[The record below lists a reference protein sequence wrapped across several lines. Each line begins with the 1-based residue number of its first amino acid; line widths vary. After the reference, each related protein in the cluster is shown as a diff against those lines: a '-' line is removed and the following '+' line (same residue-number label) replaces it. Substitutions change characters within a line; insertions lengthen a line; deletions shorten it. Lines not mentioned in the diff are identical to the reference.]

1 MNEIM
6 RFAEKPLIKYGVVSS
21 VLVGAFF
28 MRKVNWKI
36 GAILFTTS
44 LAIQQAVNTRWPTF
58 ASSEQKIGLVT
69 LLSGISTAIYA
80 STYPDK
86 KSLRMMTDLGLFF
99 LSNSFFLGLAC
110 STNTNSRISI
120 KPTSKNPITK
130 LDQKFIKEAKKI
142 IKECP
147 KSKYDTRNRE
157 PHNKIF
163 SNIILGD
170 YHYITYICNQDTK
183 IKTIISLVDWRQIAI
198 ANDHVLNLEVGTT
211 NVDNLTCQIQDQGVE
226 IYKFGEGAEDRD
238 YWNHLL
244 IHTSGESYEDNDPE
258 TWFRKAFTLLDDAVI
273 LEKPLFVHCAGGG
286 SRSPVLLIA
295 WLISRL
301 DVTVEEAQN
310 FLRSKRPCVEAIFM
324 GSLKEYESRLREARR
339 S

>member
-44 LAIQQAVNTRWPTF
+44 LAIQQTVNTRWPTF

-80 STYPDK
+80 YTYPDK
-86 KSLRMMTDLGLFF
+86 KSLRMMTDLVLFF

-110 STNTNSRISI
+110 STNSRISI
-120 KPTSKNPITK
+120 KPTIKNPITK

-163 SNIILGD
+163 SNIELGD

-183 IKTIISLVDWRQIAI
+183 IKTIISLVDWKQIAI
-198 ANDHVLNLEVGTT
+198 ANDCVLNWKVGTT
-211 NVDNLTCQIQDQGVE
+211 DAQILKNQIQDKGVGIYQYGEGVE
-226 IYKFGEGAEDRD
+226 DRH
-238 YWNHLL
+238 YWNHL
-244 IHTSGESYEDNDPE
+244 ITKTSGTSYENNNPE
-258 TWFRKAFTLLDDAVI
+258 TWFKEAFTLLDDAVI
-273 LEKPLFVHCAGGG
+273 LDKPLFIHCAGGD

-295 WLISRL
+295 WLISRI
-301 DVTVEEAQN
+301 DVTVEEAKN